1 MPQAVRPTIVILALA
16 LAACTEAQV
25 EQAEDV
31 VTGGG
36 DDACGAAAFQPYVGQ
51 RVDALNSVELPAGA
65 RVLFPT
71 TPATMD
77 FNPERLNISVDASD
91 TITRAYCG

>member
-1 MPQAVRPTIVILALA
+1 MPQAVRPTLVILALA

-25 EQAEDV
+25 DQAEAV
-31 VTGGG
+31 VTGDG
-36 DDACGAAAFQPYVGQ
+36 DDTCGAAAFQPYVGQ
-51 RVDALNSVELPAGA
+51 RVDALNYVALPSGA

-77 FNPERLNISVDASD
+77 FNPGRLNISVDGTD
-91 TITRAYCG
+91 TVTRAYCG

>member
-1 MPQAVRPTIVILALA
+1 MPQAVRPSLLILALA
-16 LAACTEAQV
+16 IGACTPVGE
-25 EQAEDV
+25 AEDAIV
-31 VTGGG
+31 AEAG
-36 DDACGAAAFQPYVGQ
+36 DACGARSFEGFVGE
-51 RVDALNSVELPAGA
+51 RVDALNDVELPAGA

-77 FNPERLNISVDASD
+77 FNPERLNITVDADD